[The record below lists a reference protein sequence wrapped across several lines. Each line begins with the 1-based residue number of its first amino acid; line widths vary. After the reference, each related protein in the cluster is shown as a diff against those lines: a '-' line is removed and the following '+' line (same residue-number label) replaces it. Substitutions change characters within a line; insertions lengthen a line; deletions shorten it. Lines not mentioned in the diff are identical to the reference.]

1 VPRDASEFPLE
12 GVPNLAL
19 RKERVPN
26 LDGARL
32 AGYSAEWKD
41 ALAKV
46 EGASLVLLLDP
57 PLDDAE
63 AERLAR
69 AATVV
74 ALTTLDDERLK
85 GASLLLPVSSMV
97 EEHGTY
103 LNRDRRVQRYT
114 QAKAAPGMARPAWWV
129 AAEAWALGAG
139 DRSAPGT
146 AAEAF
151 ARLGETIPALAG
163 LRYSELGPDRSG
175 AGSRARAGRCGA
187 MSPEYKGFL
196 LLSILKMLVVFTV
209 VMIGVALLTLMERK
223 VSAWM
228 QNRRGP
234 NRVGWAGLLQP
245 AADGLKNII
254 KEETFPASANPLI
267 FTLAPVM
274 AFIPALLLSAVIP
287 WAAPLPVNWDA
298 HLPLIG
304 QVSYH
309 GMLSMAVTDLP
320 VGFLFVL
327 AVSSLGVYGIALAG
341 WSSNNK
347 YSLLGGLRSSAQMI
361 SYEVAMGM
369 SLIPILLVT
378 GNVSF
383 AEIVTVQQ
391 QGLWF
396 VLPLFLS
403 CFIFLVAGFAETNR
417 LPFDLPEAESELI
430 AGYHTEYSAMK
441 FSMFPISEYANMATV
456 SAMVVTLFFGGWD
469 IPFWSP
475 APGVLRTLLTAGFMF
490 AKVMFFLFFFMWIRW
505 TLPRFRY
512 DQLMALGWKVMLPL
526 AVLYI
531 MLISL
536 ALWVIEHWAGVE
548 SVRMRMGIL
557 FGLNLVVGYLVFY
570 VLDRGLIVSGSY
582 RARAAQLPI
591 RPSAP
596 PENV

>member
-1 VPRDASEFPLE
+1 V
-12 GVPNLAL
+12 
-19 RKERVPN
+19 
-26 LDGARL
+26 
-32 AGYSAEWKD
+32 
-41 ALAKV
+41 
-46 EGASLVLLLDP
+46 
-57 PLDDAE
+57 
-63 AERLAR
+63 
-69 AATVV
+69 
-74 ALTTLDDERLK
+74 
-85 GASLLLPVSSMV
+85 
-97 EEHGTY
+97 
-103 LNRDRRVQRYT
+103 
-114 QAKAAPGMARPAWWV
+114 
-129 AAEAWALGAG
+129 
-139 DRSAPGT
+139 
-146 AAEAF
+146 
-151 ARLGETIPALAG
+151 
-163 LRYSELGPDRSG
+163 
-175 AGSRARAGRCGA
+175 
-187 MSPEYKGFL
+187 SPEYKGFL
-196 LLSILKMLVVFTV
+196 LLSILKMLVVFTI

-274 AFIPALLLSAVIP
+274 AFVPALLLSAVIP
-287 WAAPLPVNWDA
+287 WAAPLPVSFDA
-298 HLPLIG
+298 RLPLIG

-309 GMLSMAVTDLP
+309 GMLSMAVADLP

-327 AVSSLGVYGIALAG
+327 AISSLGVYGIALAG

-347 YSLLGGLRSSAQMI
+347 YSLLGGLRSAAQMI

-369 SLIPILLVT
+369 SLIPILLIT

-383 AEIVTVQQ
+383 ARIVEAQQ
-391 QGLWF
+391 TGLWF

-469 IPFWSP
+469 LPGPWSP
-475 APGVLRTLLTAGFMF
+475 APGVLRTLLTGGLMF
-490 AKVMFFLFFFMWIRW
+490 GKVLFFLFLFMWIRW

-526 AVLYI
+526 AILYV
-531 MLISL
+531 MLIAV
-536 ALWVIEHWAGVE
+536 ALWAVEHWLGIANPK
-548 SVRMRMGIL
+548 VRMAIL
-557 FGLNLVVGYLVFY
+557 FALNLLVGYVVFF
-570 VLDRGLIVSGSY
+570 VLDRGLILSGSY
-582 RARAAQLPI
+582 RRAAP
-591 RPSAP
+591 RAA
-596 PENV
+596 